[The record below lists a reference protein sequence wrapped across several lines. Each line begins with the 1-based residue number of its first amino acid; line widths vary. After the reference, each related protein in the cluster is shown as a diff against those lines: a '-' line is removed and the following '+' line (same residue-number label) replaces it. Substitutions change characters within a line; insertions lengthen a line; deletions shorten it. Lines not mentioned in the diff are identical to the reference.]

1 MCSSCLI
8 NFLTHIKVLLSL
20 FCMTYIQFMQ
30 GAEFDAVKPL
40 IEDNV
45 NIKGKPWFH
54 INFLARSCISKNIKR
69 FFAEVHYEPP
79 TDGRPFSRLPVVE
92 ACIILGM
99 LVTFFS

>member
-8 NFLTHIKVLLSL
+8 NFLTHIVLLSL
-20 FCMTYIQFMQ
+20 FCMTYIQIVQ